1 MENSCF
7 GLQLPRS
14 TEVCAAILLF
24 AASATPMHGQTFT
37 TLASFDNRT
46 SGSGS
51 SGTLIQGKDGNLYG
65 TNSQGGAR
73 GQGTA
78 FAMTPPGTLTVLYS
92 FGGGFTVPELP
103 YGGLLQATDGN
114 FYGTTLSGGANVLGT
129 VFKLSPAGALTTL
142 YSFGSSTTDGGQP
155 SGPLIQATDGNF
167 YGTTSTGAP
176 GSAPGGTVFRITP
189 AGVLTTL
196 HAFGGKPDGFGPSP
210 ALVQAT
216 DGNLYGTTG
225 GGGVL
230 GYGTVFQI
238 TLAGTLTI
246 LHNFGT
252 STDGSEPSVGLVQAA
267 DGSLYGT
274 TKTGG
279 ITGEGTVFRITTG
292 GTLTTLNTFGG
303 MSTNSSDPSML
314 VQATDGSFYGTTAR
328 GGTHGAGTVFKITPG
343 GTLTTIYTFTG
354 LADGSDPVVGLI
366 QAADGRLYGTTP
378 GGGANDYGTIFSL
391 TLPAGPLPA
400 PSILSGGIVPVDS
413 SSPIIQPGE
422 WVSIYGTNLAS
433 ATATWNGNFPIS
445 LGNTSVTI
453 NGRAAYLWYV
463 SPGQINLQAPDDTAT
478 GMVPVVVTTASGNAT
493 STVTLE
499 YFAPS
504 FLLLDAKHVTGI
516 ILRSNGSGAY
526 GGGTYDI
533 LGPRGTSLGY
543 PTVAAKAGDS
553 VVLFGTGFGPT
564 SPVVLAGQA
573 FSGAAGT
580 TSQVSLLVNNVSVTP
595 SYAGLSGAGLDQI
608 NLTVPAGLGTG
619 DVPLV
624 ATVGGVQT
632 PAGVVVSLQ

>member
-1 MENSCF
+1 
-7 GLQLPRS
+7 
-14 TEVCAAILLF
+14 
-24 AASATPMHGQTFT
+24 
-37 TLASFDNRT
+37 
-46 SGSGS
+46 
-51 SGTLIQGKDGNLYG
+51 
-65 TNSQGGAR
+65 
-73 GQGTA
+73 
-78 FAMTPPGTLTVLYS
+78 
-92 FGGGFTVPELP
+92 
-103 YGGLLQATDGN
+103 
-114 FYGTTLSGGANVLGT
+114 
-129 VFKLSPAGALTTL
+129 
-142 YSFGSSTTDGGQP
+142 
-155 SGPLIQATDGNF
+155 
-167 YGTTSTGAP
+167 
-176 GSAPGGTVFRITP
+176 
-189 AGVLTTL
+189 
-196 HAFGGKPDGFGPSP
+196 
-210 ALVQAT
+210 
-216 DGNLYGTTG
+216 
-225 GGGVL
+225 
-230 GYGTVFQI
+230 
-238 TLAGTLTI
+238 LAGTLTI